1 MAEEK
6 KVKKKK
12 IKQKSKKKTLIS
24 RIAFAV
30 LAIFLVVGIGVGIKL
45 GITLLEMKKEAVELV
60 SGATRDTFKANQTT
74 LVYDTNGELITKLKG
89 EKDVY
94 YLEYGEIPQKVIDA
108 VVAVEDSRFYDHHG
122 IDLKGIAR
130 AAVALVKN
138 KGEIHEGA
146 STITQQLA
154 RGIFLNNDVTWSRKI
169 KEMFVALE
177 LEKIY
182 SKQDIL
188 EFYLNNIYYSNGYYG
203 IQAAAQGYFNLNAD
217 ELSLSQIAYLSAIP
231 NGPTMYNPY
240 NHPEATTKRRNKILK
255 DMLEDNYISQSEY
268 DEAISEEIKVVKKK
282 TTETHDYVE
291 TYVIHCATESLM
303 KDSGF
308 EFRYSFNNDSDKEA
322 YEEEY
327 NKAYATCKRT
337 LYTAGYRI
345 YTSIDF
351 DKQDELQSAINRNL
365 ASYTDTKDGVYKV
378 QAAGTC
384 IDNKTGKVVAIVGGR
399 SQDNLEG
406 YTLNRAYQSAR
417 QPGSS
422 LKPLLVYAPAL
433 ERGYTPGSTVDDS
446 PMSSSDPHK
455 VRNSGNSYR
464 GSISLRAAVMK
475 SSNVATMRLYE
486 SLTPKTALSYLE
498 KMHFSHL
505 VERDYKYYTTCL
517 GGMTYG
523 VTTEEMAAGFT
534 TLANDGEYRA
544 PTCIE
549 EITDSSGAL
558 IVKGSTGTK
567 KIYSKSAANMMTDVL
582 ESVVTGGTGKGTKIN
597 GFDTAGKTGTTS
609 DYRDG
614 WFCGYTPYYTTAIWV
629 GRDDHKIMYNLHGN
643 TYPAYIWKDFMDDIH
658 KNLDSTENF
667 KNYDGGESSIPASTQ
682 KTEASTAKSS
692 DTTAASTEA
701 TTTEAATTEAS
712 TTEAP
717 TTATPPTEAP
727 TDTPS
732 DEDGE

>member
-6 KVKKKK
+6 KVKKKQ
-12 IKQKSKKKTLIS
+12 IKQKGKKRGIVS
-24 RIAFAV
+24 RVVFVVLAV
-30 LAIFLVVGIGVGIKL
+30 LLIAGIGVGIKL
-45 GITLLEMKKEAVELV
+45 GITLIEMKGEAVELV
-60 SGATRDTFKANQTT
+60 STATRDTFKANQTT

-94 YLEYGEIPQKVIDA
+94 YLEYDEIPQKVVEA
-108 VVAVEDSRFYDHHG
+108 VIAVEDTRFYEHNG
-122 IDLKGIAR
+122 IDLKGITR
-130 AAVALVKN
+130 AAVSLIKN

-154 RGIFLNNDVTWSRKI
+154 RGIFLNNEVTWTRKI

-182 SKQDIL
+182 SKEDIL

-203 IQAAAQGYFNLNAD
+203 IQAASQGYFNKDAD
-217 ELSLSQIAYLSAIP
+217 ELTLSQIAYLSAIP

-240 NHPEATTKRRNKILK
+240 NHPDATTKRRNKILK
-255 DMLEDNYISQSEY
+255 DMLEEGYISQSEY
-268 DEAISEEIKVVKKK
+268 DEAVAEEITVVEKK

-308 EFRYSFNNDSDKEA
+308 EFQYSFKDDDERDV

-327 NKAYATCKRT
+327 NKAYATCKHT

-351 DKQDELQSAINRNL
+351 DKQEALQDAIDDRL
-365 ASYTDTKDGVYKV
+365 SYFSDKDNGVYEV

-384 IDNKTGKVVAIVGGR
+384 IDNETGKVAAIVGGR
-399 SQDNLEG
+399 SQDDLEG

-422 LKPLLVYAPAL
+422 IKPLLVYAPAL
-433 ERGYTPGSTVDDS
+433 ERGYTPGSTVNDS
-446 PMSSSDPHK
+446 PMSSSDSHK
-455 VRNSGNSYR
+455 VSNSGSY
-464 GSISLRAAVMK
+464 GGNISLRAAVMK

-498 KMHFSHL
+498 KMEFSHL
-505 VERDYKYYTTCL
+505 VDRDYQYYTTCL

-523 VTTEEMAAGFT
+523 TTTEEMAAGFA
-534 TLANDGEYRA
+534 TLANDGKFSS

-549 EITDSSGAL
+549 EITDASGNL
-558 IVKGSTGTK
+558 VVKGSSGSK
-567 KIYSKSAANMMTDVL
+567 KVYSESAAKMMTDVL
-582 ESVVTGGTGKGTKIN
+582 ESVVTGGTGKGTKIQ

-629 GRDDHKIMYNLHGN
+629 GRDDHKVMGNLHGN
-643 TYPAYIWKDFMDDIH
+643 TYPAYIWKDFMSEIH
-658 KNLDSTENF
+658 EGLDSEENF
-667 KNYDGGESSIPASTQ
+667 ENYDGGEAAVTSATQ
-682 KTEASTAKSS
+682 KTEASSTTAS
-692 DTTAASTEA
+692 DTATTSSE
-701 TTTEAATTEAS
+701 TTTEVS
-712 TTEAP
+712 TTEAMTTETP
-717 TTATPPTEAP
+717 TTAAP
-727 TDTPS
+727 TTEQQPS
-732 DEDGE
+732 NEPSEEENN